1 MSFFF
6 FFGSL
11 PLTLLHCSMLH
22 GLGFHEDYY
31 YYCSSQFRVSPEFP
45 TPVRSAPNLQPAACS
60 LQPVSFVTPD
70 PKMILSTIFRFN
82 NAFLCAYGTRR
93 SLGKSS
99 SQALKLARALI
110 PASNCVVLIY
120 GQIAIAHIG

>member
-1 MSFFF
+1 
-6 FFGSL
+6 
-11 PLTLLHCSMLH
+11 MLH
-22 GLGFHEDYY
+22 GLGFHRDYY
-31 YYCSSQFRVSPEFP
+31 YYCSSQSRVSPEFP
-45 TPVRSAPNLQPAACS
+45 TPVRSAPN